1 MVKKSYETHDNG
13 GRPFRV
19 EIQGMKVSVWKNMNS
34 YELVNGKFTTV
45 EHPAKHLFD
54 LTADEVFIGKKSSK
68 GGYDGL
74 KPKDAEGNSILL
86 QKGSKYMF
94 IGHVIYEFSAVKD
107 DTIEFFY
114 SDIGNSDVP
123 YPFAIGKTH
132 VYILLDKV
140 AVQIDFFDLKK
151 PIYEQYY
158 TAETYIPMC
167 LKGYQDQS
175 ICKDKDAAKERV
187 AELKKKVT
195 KLKTKL
201 IQKRS

>member
-19 EIQGMKVSVWKNMNS
+19 EIQGMKVSVWKSMNT
-34 YELVNGKFTTV
+34 YDTI

-54 LTADEVFIGKKSSK
+54 VTADEIFIGKKSPK

-74 KPKDAEGNSILL
+74 KPKEAEGNSLL
-86 QKGSKYMF
+86 LRKGSKYMF
-94 IGHVIYEFSAVKD
+94 IGHEIYEFSAVKD
-107 DTIEFFY
+107 DTIDFFY

-140 AVQIDFFDLKK
+140 AVELDFFDLKK

-158 TAETYIPMC
+158 TAENYIPMC
-167 LKGYQDQS
+167 LKGYGS
-175 ICKDKDAAKERV
+175 SHLCEDKKAARERV
-187 AELKKKVT
+187 AELKEKT
-195 KLKTKL
+195 RKLKTKL
-201 IQKRS
+201 LQKRV